1 MGYDNRMDTLTDT
14 SRARVTRALLEDVV
28 ERIAVRPDL
37 WEPLVET
44 SPTGVH
50 WARITVPEWAHGGAR
65 QGPNGEVEVFVVT
78 WATFTD
84 TRLHSHDGAVS
95 AFVPVR
101 GVVTEIRPDE
111 RLRLVPRKF
120 VRGVTGVLDGYDVH
134 ELQNEHVDVAVSI
147 HAFSPRLRSVTWWD
161 RQGGTFVPSASVAVE
176 R

>member
-1 MGYDNRMDTLTDT
+1 MTQDTLADT
-14 SRARVTRALLEDVV
+14 SLARITRALLSDVV
-28 ERIAVRPDL
+28 ERIACRPDL
-37 WEPLVET
+37 WEPLVDDA
-44 SPTGVH
+44 PTGVH
-50 WARITVPEWAHGGAR
+50 WARLEVPEGD
-65 QGPNGEVEVFVVT
+65 VEVFVVT

-84 TRLHSHDGAVS
+84 TRLHSHDGATS

-120 VRGVTGVLDGYDVH
+120 VPGVTGVLDGYDVH

-147 HAFSPRLRSVTWWD
+147 HAFSPRLRSVTWWE
-161 RQGGTFVPSASVAVE
+161 RQGDAFVPSASVAVA